1 MSLWSTF
8 YSGNINHLQNLLHT
22 NSLQEIENAKDIQ
35 MVDFSGGAT
44 CLFLL
49 GEDFDPIVNQI
60 KKEKAVPY
68 NAFSDTY
75 TQTIW
80 GSTEPD
86 SEYHAVILDPEF
98 IRMLGSLN
106 NDSIDCI
113 NRLICAKRSQENSS
127 LQKMIRSNRAMD
139 TIKNEV
145 LFAVLPVALSI
156 GILTSDVSLN
166 VKILVPIMSFGIFY
180 GLRFCAVHWLNSGRK
195 INQSPHPNRHDWTE
209 QLIELRN
216 FANAAA
222 DKNESIIYLSS
233 L

>member
-35 MVDFSGGAT
+35 MVDFSGGT
-44 CLFLL
+44 TQLFLL

-60 KKEKAVPY
+60 KKERAVPY
-68 NAFSDTY
+68 NAFLDTY

-86 SEYHAVILDPEF
+86 SEYHAAILDPEF

-113 NRLICAKRSQENSS
+113 NRLICAKCAQENAS
-127 LQKMIRSNRAMD
+127 LGKEICFNRSMD
-139 TIKNEV
+139 TIKNEI
-145 LFAVLPVALSI
+145 LFAVLPVALSA
-156 GILTSDVSLN
+156 GVLASNASLYT
-166 VKILVPIMSFGIFY
+166 KILVPIITFGIIY
-180 GLRFCAVHWLNSGRK
+180 GFRLWVVHLLNSGRN
-195 INQSPHPNRHDWTE
+195 INNTPHPDKDDWMK

-216 FANAAA
+216 FAKAAA
-222 DKNESIIYLSS
+222 DKNESIVYLSA